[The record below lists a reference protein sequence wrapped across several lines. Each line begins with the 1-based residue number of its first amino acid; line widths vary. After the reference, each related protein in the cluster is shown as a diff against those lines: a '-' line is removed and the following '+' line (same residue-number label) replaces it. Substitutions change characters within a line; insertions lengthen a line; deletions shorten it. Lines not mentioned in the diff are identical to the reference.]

1 MSTFFKPLSFISSSL
16 NISTNRFPFRIQ
28 KGLVLL
34 VGISTEDTEAEVE
47 KMSSKV
53 LKMRIFEDE
62 AQTNLWK
69 RTVKDANAQILS
81 GKSSPS
87 LFFLSKYLKI
97 LTAMLLVSQFTLM
110 ARTKKGTKPDLHMA
124 AKGKSQSLTIIN
136 QPSLTPQQDHKLSHS
151 MINSCRDLR
160 QIWVRIMLK
169 MVCLVL

>member
-1 MSTFFKPLSFISSSL
+1 MRIVIQKVKQASVTVDSQVVSS
-16 NISTNRFPFRIQ
+16 IQ

-62 AQTNLWK
+62 AHTNLWK

-110 ARTKKGTKPDLHMA
+110 AGTKKGTKPDLHMA
-124 AKGKSQSLTIIN
+124 AKGPQAKPLYDQFLQRLKADLGEDNVKDGVFGAMMDVSLVNDGPVTITLD
-136 QPSLTPQQDHKLSHS
+136 SDE
-151 MINSCRDLR
+151 
-160 QIWVRIMLK
+160 
-169 MVCLVL
+169 